1 MNGAMSASGGKS
13 GNHPLSGSCLLMP
26 PTRTSPHHPF
36 WPLAAISDSL
46 VAVSLA
52 LGQAMRRR
60 DLLSLVGSAA
70 AWPLVAR
77 AQQRKLVR
85 LGYLQGE
92 TREDATVQNL
102 RRQFVLGMRDL
113 DYIEGRDYVLEERYF
128 GGQIDRAGTYAQ
140 ELVDLRVNVIVAGG
154 EAAIRAVKR
163 VTSQIPIVM
172 TLAADPVGSGL
183 VPTLAHP
190 GGNITGMSALA
201 SDLASKR
208 VELLKELVAQA
219 KRVAVLWNPSNQ
231 SKVTEWKDT
240 QIAAQSAGMTLLPV
254 EAQTSAEIDQA
265 LQSIKRERPDAMIV
279 LTESFTLAFR
289 QQIGEFAVANRLP
302 MIAELREFV
311 VVGGLASY
319 GASRA
324 DLWRRSATYVVKIL
338 QGDNPG
344 DLPVEQPTRFELVIS
359 LKTAKAFGLAVPPAL
374 LTRADEVIE

>member
-1 MNGAMSASGGKS
+1 
-13 GNHPLSGSCLLMP
+13 
-26 PTRTSPHHPF
+26 
-36 WPLAAISDSL
+36 
-46 VAVSLA
+46 
-52 LGQAMRRR
+52 MRRR
-60 DLLSLVGSAA
+60 DLLSLAGSAA

-140 ELVDLRVNVIVAGG
+140 ELVDLRVDVIVAGG

-279 LTESFTLAFR
+279 LTESVTLAFR
-289 QQIGEFAVANRLP
+289 QQIGEFAVVNRLP